1 MYWLKL
7 PFLVQSCQPG
17 WVWLHSPGSHASPA
31 PTQPM
36 GAAADG
42 SLAITSSPHLAIIH
56 PHRTVFPTSVSYL
69 SSFHFGVAMTT
80 YAVGRKGSI
89 SFCGH
94 LQRLHNGARI
104 SCEAPG
110 QMLLSCN
117 HPSENAQL
125 TDQRKTNFLLSFYLN
140 MLPIQKAGSFHHHSA
155 LPMYSIAA
163 ITGRERAEVV
173 QWWQHQ
179 EFVLWELSPAAGWN
193 GRERLE
199 WKGTAGISRLSLEIR
214 GLPGFRWMCCRP
226 AACSVSWKPMH
237 AAPGCVQWHFCP
249 KRFVGTI

>member
-31 PTQPM
+31 PTQPT

-42 SLAITSSPHLAIIH
+42 SLAITSSPHLATIH

-80 YAVGRKGSI
+80 YAAGRKGSI

-199 WKGTAGISRLSLEIR
+199 YPDWA
-214 GLPGFRWMCCRP
+214 
-226 AACSVSWKPMH
+226 
-237 AAPGCVQWHFCP
+237 
-249 KRFVGTI
+249 